1 MILKRKDWERITLLT
16 INTLISWKTD
26 DDNKKVERILWIEP
40 QSNITYVIDVNLNA
54 FPYSRL
60 LSDIEES
67 IKQGI
72 AFIETDDAFGRIINE
87 EDISEKDKEAR
98 DKAWE
103 IISEIVCLEPL
114 IFIPKERRNLIKKV
128 STLHNVHENTV
139 VKYLKKYWKRG
150 KTKNALLPDYYQCGG
165 KGKEK
170 SAGILKR
177 GRPRKNTEIF
187 GEGINVDDDIKRVFR
202 IAVNKYYHTSA
213 QNSLMLTYE
222 LMRKEFFSSEVKMEN
237 GIEIPIVKPSSEVPS
252 YAQFKYW
259 FEKER
264 NLKKEISL
272 RRSAK
277 KYEQENRPI
286 MGSSTAEALGPGSIY
301 QIDAT
306 VADVYLVSQFNRNWI
321 IGRPVVYGVIDVFSR
336 LVTGIYIGLE
346 GPSWVGAMMALANAA
361 MDKVEFCKNYGI
373 EISAEEWPACHLP
386 DAILADRGELEGKN
400 AENLINALGIKI
412 MNTPP
417 YRADWKGI
425 IEQNF
430 KTTSDRVK
438 PFMPGV
444 VNPDLRERGDKD
456 YRLDAKLNLYEF
468 TQIMIKSVLYHNNQH
483 LLRNY
488 NREEMMIEDDVKCI
502 PLELWNWGI
511 ANRSGKLRSADAD
524 IVKLCLMPTATA
536 TVTGKGIKFKNLY
549 YSSKMTLKE
558 NWFEKARNKGSWKIK
573 ISYDPRNMKYIYIIS
588 PDHSDFEKCYML
600 DYQKSY
606 FDKYYEEIEYLQE
619 KEKLDM
625 KKMADDELQKKV
637 DLMAEIESIVAKAD
651 LEAKKERIFQ
661 ESDSKRVQGI
671 RRNRRI
677 EKALNRDSEV
687 FELSKE
693 TDKKNGEVIHIDS
706 DMELLIRKQK
716 EALKKIYE

>member
-1 MILKRKDWERITLLT
+1 MILKEKDWRETALLT
-16 INTLISWKTD
+16 VNALISWKTD
-26 DDNKKVERILWIEP
+26 KEHKVERILWLEA
-40 QSNITYVIDVNLNA
+40 QSNITYVIDIYTNA
-54 FPYSRL
+54 FPFSRL

-72 AFIETDDAFGRIINE
+72 AFIEPNDTFSQIVNE
-87 EDISEKDKEAR
+87 EDIPKKDREVR
-98 DKAWE
+98 DKSWK
-103 IISEIVCLEPL
+103 IISEIVYLEPL
-114 IFIPKERRNLIKKV
+114 IFISKERRNLIKKV
-128 STLHNVHENTV
+128 SSLHDVHENTV

-170 SAGILKR
+170 SAGTLKR
-177 GRPRKNTEIF
+177 GRPRKNTQIF
-187 GEGINVDDDIKRVFR
+187 GEGVNVDDDIKRVFR

-213 QNSLMLTYE
+213 QNSLMLAYE
-222 LMRKEFFSSEVKMEN
+222 LMRKEFFSSEIKVEN
-237 GIEIPIVKPSSEVPS
+237 GIKISIIRPNSDVPTF
-252 YAQFKYW
+252 AQFKYW

-264 NLKKEISL
+264 NFKKEITL
-272 RRSAK
+272 RRSSK

-286 MGSSTAEALGPGSIY
+286 MGSSTFEALGPGSIY

-306 VADVYLVSQFNRNWI
+306 VADVYLVSKFNRNWI
-321 IGRPVVYGVIDVFSR
+321 VGRPIVYGVIDVFSR

-361 MDKVEFCKNYGI
+361 MNKVEFCQDYGI
-373 EISAEEWPACHLP
+373 EISAEKWPAQYLP
-386 DAILADRGELEGKN
+386 DSILGDRGELEGKSV
-400 AENLINALGIKI
+400 ENLINALGIKI

-468 TQIMIKSVLYHNNQH
+468 TQIMIKSILYHNNQH

-488 NREEMMIEDDVKCI
+488 SREEMMIEDDIKCI

-511 ANRSGKLRSADAD
+511 TNRSGKLRSVDAD
-524 IVKLCLMPTATA
+524 IVKLNLMPTATA

-549 YSSKMTLKE
+549 YGSKMTLKE
-558 NWFEKARNKGSWKIK
+558 NWFEKARNKGSWKVDV
-573 ISYDPRNMKYIYIIS
+573 SYDPRNMQFIYIRS
-588 PDHSDFEKCYML
+588 LDNSDYEKCYML

-606 FDKYYEEIEYLQE
+606 FDKTYEEIEYLQE

-625 KKMADDELQKKV
+625 KKLEDNELQNKV
-637 DLMAEIESIVAKAD
+637 DLMDEIESIVANAD
-651 LEAKKERIFQ
+651 SEVKKENGFK
-661 ESDSKRVQGI
+661 ESDSKKIQGI
-671 RRNRRI
+671 RRNRKN
-677 EKALNRDSEV
+677 EKMLNRGNET

-693 TDKKNGEVIHIDS
+693 TDKKKGEVIPIDS
-706 DMELLIRKQK
+706 DMELLKRKQK